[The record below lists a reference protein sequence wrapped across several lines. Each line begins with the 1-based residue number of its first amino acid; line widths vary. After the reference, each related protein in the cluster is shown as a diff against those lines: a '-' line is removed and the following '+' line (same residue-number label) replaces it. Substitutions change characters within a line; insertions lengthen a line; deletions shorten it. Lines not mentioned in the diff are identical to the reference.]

1 MRTAACL
8 DEMAP
13 YLFAQID
20 AKRDA
25 LRAQG
30 IDVISLGIGDPDLPT
45 PPHIVDAMAE
55 AIRKPANH
63 QYPDY
68 AGSPVFRRACAAYMA
83 DRFGVELDPDAEV
96 LALIGSKE
104 GIAHLHTAFVDPGDY
119 VLAPSIGYPVYSGGA
134 TLQSA
139 RTWFMPMRAE
149 DGFLADLHTAF
160 VDPGDYVLAPSIGY
174 PVYSGGATLQS
185 ARTWFMPMRAEDG
198 FLADFEAT
206 PPEVLERAKIL
217 FLGYPNNP
225 TGACA
230 PVEYLDRAIAFCL
243 EHDLLLAYDNAY
255 VDICFDGYRAPSI
268 LERPRA
274 RECCIEFFSLSKSY
288 NMTGWRIAF
297 ACGNAQ
303 AVAALGTVKNNLDSG
318 QFTAIQEAA
327 AVALTGPQDCVDE
340 MCALYQRRRD
350 LVVDALRAIGLECEA
365 PRATIYV
372 WARVPDG
379 DTSASFAERLLER
392 AHVIVTPG
400 SGYGPDG
407 EGYVRISLTTPD
419 ERLVEAVRRIKE
431 AM

>member
-8 DEMAP
+8 DHMAP

-30 IDVISLGIGDPDLPT
+30 VDVISLGIGDPDQPT
-45 PPHIVDAMAE
+45 PDHIVDAMVA
-55 AIRKPANH
+55 AIGDPKNH

-68 AGSPVFRRACAAYMA
+68 AGSAAYRAACASWMEH
-83 DRFGVELDPDAEV
+83 RFGVEVDPQREV

-139 RTWFMPMRAE
+139 NTYFMPMRE
-149 DGFLADLHTAF
+149 
-160 VDPGDYVLAPSIGY
+160 
-174 PVYSGGATLQS
+174 
-185 ARTWFMPMRAEDG
+185 EDG
-198 FLADFEAT
+198 FLADFSQV
-206 PPEVLERAKIL
+206 PDEVLGRAKIM

-230 PVEYLDRAIAFCL
+230 TEEYFDRAIAFCL
-243 EHDLLLAYDNAY
+243 EHDLLLAHDNAY
-255 VDICFDGYRAPSI
+255 CDICFDGYRAPSI

-297 ACGNAQ
+297 ACGNER
-303 AVAALGTVKNNLDSG
+303 AVSALGTVKNNLDSG
-318 QFTAIQEAA
+318 QFTAVQDAA
-327 AVALTGPQDCVDE
+327 IAALTGSQDCVAE
-340 MCALYQRRRD
+340 LCALYGRRRD
-350 LVVDALRAIGLECEA
+350 LVVGALRSIGVECNA
-365 PRATIYV
+365 PKATIYV
-372 WARVPDG
+372 WAKVPAG
-379 DTSASFAERLLER
+379 ETSASFATRLLEK
-392 AHVIVTPG
+392 AHVVVTPG
-400 SGYGPDG
+400 SGYGPGG
-407 EGYVRISLTTPD
+407 EGYIRISLTTPD
-419 ERLVEAVRRIKE
+419 DRLLEAAQRMKA

>member
-1 MRTAACL
+1 MKTASCL
-8 DEMAP
+8 DHMAP

-25 LRAQG
+25 LKAQG
-30 IDVISLGIGDPDLPT
+30 VDVVSLGIGDPDMPT
-45 PPHIVDAMAE
+45 PDHIVDAMAE
-55 AIRKPANH
+55 AIRKPENH

-68 AGSPVFRRACAAYMA
+68 AGSIAYRTACATWMSE
-83 DRFGVELDPDAEV
+83 RFGVEVDPKAEV

-139 RTWFMPMRAE
+139 NTYFMPMRE
-149 DGFLADLHTAF
+149 G
-160 VDPGDYVLAPSIGY
+160 
-174 PVYSGGATLQS
+174 
-185 ARTWFMPMRAEDG
+185 DG
-198 FLADFEAT
+198 FLADFDGI
-206 PPEVLERAKIL
+206 PDDVLAKTKIM

-230 PVEYLDRAIAFCL
+230 TEEYFDKAIDFCI
-243 EHDLLLAYDNAY
+243 EHGILLAHDNAY
-255 VDICFDGYRAPSI
+255 CDICFDGYRAPSI

-274 RECCIEFFSLSKSY
+274 MECCIEFFSLSKSY

-297 ACGNAQ
+297 AAGNAQ
-303 AVAALGTVKNNLDSG
+303 AVGALGTVKNNLDSG
-318 QFTAIQEAA
+318 QFTAVQDAA
-327 AVALTGPQDCVDE
+327 IAALTGDQSCVSD

-350 LVVDALRAIGLECEA
+350 VVVDALRAIGMECNA
-365 PRATIYV
+365 PKATIYV
-372 WARVPDG
+372 WAKVPAG
-379 DTSASFAERLLER
+379 ETSESFATKLLEQ

-407 EGYVRISLTTPD
+407 EGFIRISLTTPD
-419 ERLVEAVRRIKE
+419 EKLLEAVRRMKE
-431 AM
+431 TM

>member
-1 MRTAACL
+1 MKTASCL
-8 DEMAP
+8 DHMAP

-25 LRAQG
+25 LKAQG
-30 IDVISLGIGDPDLPT
+30 VDVISLGIGDPDLPT
-45 PPHIVDAMAE
+45 PTHIVDAMAE
-55 AIRKPANH
+55 AIRKPENH

-68 AGSPVFRRACAAYMA
+68 AGSPAFRTAAASWMQN
-83 DRFGVELDPDAEV
+83 RFGVELDPKTEV

-134 TLQSA
+134 TLMSA
-139 RTWFMPMRAE
+139 NTYFMPMRE
-149 DGFLADLHTAF
+149 ENGFLAEF
-160 VDPGDYVLAPSIGY
+160 
-174 PVYSGGATLQS
+174 
-185 ARTWFMPMRAEDG
+185 
-198 FLADFEAT
+198 ADVPA
-206 PPEVLERAKIL
+206 EVLSKAKIM

-230 PVEYLDRAIAFCL
+230 TEEYFDAAIDFCI
-243 EHDLLLAYDNAY
+243 EHDILLAHDNAY
-255 VDICFDGYRAPSI
+255 CDICFDGYAAPSI

-297 ACGNAQ
+297 ACGNAT
-303 AVAALGTVKNNLDSG
+303 AVGALGTVKNNLDSG
-318 QFTAIQEAA
+318 QFTAVQDAGIA
-327 AVALTGPQDCVDE
+327 ALTGDQRCIADL
-340 MCALYQRRRD
+340 CALYQRRRD
-350 LVVDALRAIGLECEA
+350 LVVDALHAIGVECTA
-365 PRATIYV
+365 PKATIYV
-372 WARVPDG
+372 WAKVPQG
-379 DTSASFAERLLER
+379 ETSASFATKLLEQ

-407 EGYVRISLTTPD
+407 EGFVRISLTTPD
-419 ERLVEAVRRIKE
+419 DRLLEAVRRIKE